1 MNNKIYSVVIIDDE
15 NPARALLKEYLDKI
29 PNMRL
34 LGNFSNPVEAMT
46 LLMNQKVDI
55 LLTDIQMPDI
65 HGVDL
70 VKNLKQPLTVIFTTA
85 YSQYAI
91 EGFNLDVADYLLKPI
106 AFPRF
111 LQAIQKAIQRVR
123 LKDITESPLAKTEPQ
138 TLDSDFILIKAD
150 YKIYKI
156 NYDDLFYIEGQHEY
170 VTFYTLNRNI
180 TAYYNL
186 KDLESQLCDVNFI
199 RIHKSYIIS
208 LKYIEYIEN
217 NFVFVQ
223 GNKLPIGA
231 TYKNKLL
238 DVMNN
243 INAGN
248 SLHY

>member
-1 MNNKIYSVVIIDDE
+1 MNNRIYSVVIIDDE
-15 NPARALLKEYLDKI
+15 NPARVLLKEYLDKI
-29 PNMRL
+29 PNMKL
-34 LGNFSNPVEAMT
+34 LGNFPNPVEAMT
-46 LLMNQKVDI
+46 LLSSQKVDI

-70 VKNLKQPLTVIFTTA
+70 VKNLNQSLTVIFTTA

-111 LQAIQKAIQRVR
+111 AQAIQKAVQRVEM
-123 LKDITESPLAKTEPQ
+123 KDIAENSLTKTENSNPI
-138 TLDSDFILIKAD
+138 SNFILIKAD
-150 YKIYKI
+150 YKIYKV

-170 VTFYTLNRNI
+170 VTFHTVNHNI

-186 KDLESQLCDVNFI
+186 KDLENELSASHFI
-199 RIHKSYIIS
+199 RSHKSYIIS

-217 NFVFVQ
+217 NFVFVK
-223 GNKLPIGA
+223 GSKLPIGA

-243 INAGN
+243 TNTTN

>member
-29 PNMRL
+29 PDMKL
-34 LGNFSNPVEAMT
+34 LGNFANPVEAMT
-46 LLMNQKVDI
+46 LLMSQKVDV

-70 VKNLKQPLTVIFTTA
+70 VKNLKQPSTVIFTTA

-111 LQAIQKAIQRVR
+111 LQAIQKAIQRVK
-123 LKDITESPLAKTEPQ
+123 LKDLAESSLTKTETKTP
-138 TLDSDFILIKAD
+138 DSDFILIKAD
-150 YKIYKI
+150 YKIYKV
-156 NYDDLFYIEGQHEY
+156 NYDDLFYVEGQHEY
-170 VTFYTLNRNI
+170 VTFHAVNRNI

-186 KDLESQLCDVNFI
+186 KDLEKELAGLHFI

-223 GNKLPIGA
+223 GTKLPIGA

-238 DVMNN
+238 NVMNN
-243 INAGN
+243 VNADN
-248 SLHY
+248 SLDY